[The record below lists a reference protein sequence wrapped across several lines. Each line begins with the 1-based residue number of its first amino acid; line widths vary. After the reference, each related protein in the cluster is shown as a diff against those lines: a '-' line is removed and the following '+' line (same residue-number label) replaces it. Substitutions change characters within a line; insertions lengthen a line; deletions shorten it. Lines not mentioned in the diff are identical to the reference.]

1 MNNETQVKT
10 AIRSIGLLQRMLT
23 EGSMDPEEVVRG
35 VEYMVSKSRHPF
47 ESESL
52 SDKGSIHVEGLKN
65 FQLPD
70 LFSGVL
76 GVKVR
81 TSVAFNDAVLNSSPH
96 SISRTDHRLRFV
108 TLRVGMS
115 GHDLH
120 EKVAKSKFPTT
131 EEYLASVVSRI
142 RSWKKGEESHGI
154 LANKHANVEIVD
166 VGEGKIATPHFI
178 FDGAVLKFH
187 CHDFSNHFWHKGTKF
202 SLPCEM

>member
-1 MNNETQVKT
+1 MKNKTQS
-10 AIRSIGLLQRMLT
+10 ALDSIGILQRMLT
-23 EGSMDPEEVVRG
+23 NGSMDPEEVVRG

-52 SDKGSIHVEGLKN
+52 SDKGSVHVNGLKN
-65 FQLPD
+65 FPLSD
-70 LFSGVL
+70 LFSGAL

-81 TSVAFNDAVLNSSPH
+81 TSGAFNDIVLNSSPR
-96 SISRTDHRLRFV
+96 SISRTDHRVRFV

-115 GHDLH
+115 SHDLH
-120 EKVAKSKFPTT
+120 EKVTQGKFPTT

-142 RSWKKGEESHGI
+142 RSWKKGEEIHGI
-154 LANKHANVEIVD
+154 LANRHANAEIVD

-178 FDGAVLKFH
+178 FDGAIVRFH